1 MIIGVPKEIKV
12 QEYRV
17 GMVPAGVLS
26 MTQQGHTVLMQQH
39 AGEGAGYSDV
49 EFEQAGAKIV
59 ATAQAVYSQAELI
72 CKVKEPLMEEV
83 AMLNRGQVLFCYL
96 HLAPLPELTEGL
108 LDSGVNA
115 VALETIQTDDGYL
128 PCLVPMSEIAG
139 RMAAQIGAQYLER
152 EYGGRG
158 ILLSGA
164 SGVEPASV
172 VVVGGGVAGINAARI
187 ACGMGARVT
196 VLDIDGRKLAH
207 IDEVYGGRINT
218 VFSDPHSIGDAV
230 AKADVVIGAVLI
242 AGSKAPKLVTEAM
255 VASMKP
261 GAVIVDIA
269 IDQGGCVATCKPTTH
284 ENPTYRVHD
293 VIHYCVTN
301 MPGAVP
307 RTSAQ
312 ALAAAT
318 LPWLHKLAEAD
329 FATAIKKSIPL
340 RKGVNIYRPDSKDR
354 SVVTCKP
361 VAEALGLEYYDL
373 FS

>member
-1 MIIGVPKEIKV
+1 MIIGVPKEIKI

-26 MTQQGHTVLMQQH
+26 MTQRGHTVLMQQH
-39 AGEGAGYSDV
+39 AGEGAGYSDA
-49 EFEQAGAKIV
+49 EYEQAGVKIV
-59 ATAQAVYSQAELI
+59 ATAQDVYSRADLI

-83 AMLNRGQVLFCYL
+83 AMLTKGQVLFCYL

-108 LDSGVNA
+108 LAAGANA

-128 PCLVPMSEIAG
+128 PCLMPMSEIAG
-139 RMAAQIGAQYLER
+139 RMAAQIGARYLER

-187 ACGMGARVT
+187 ACGMGAHVT
-196 VLDIDGRKLAH
+196 VLDIDGRKLSH

-218 VFSDPHSIGDAV
+218 IFSDPHSIGAAV
-230 AKADVVIGAVLI
+230 AKADLVIGAVLI
-242 AGSKAPKLVTEAM
+242 TGSKAPKLVTEDM

-261 GAVIVDIA
+261 GSVIVDIA
-269 IDQGGCVATCKPTTH
+269 IDQGGCVATCRPTTH

-318 LPWLHKLAEAD
+318 LPWLQKLAEED
-329 FATAIKKSIPL
+329 FAVAIEKSVPL
-340 RKGVNIYRPDSKDR
+340 RKGVNIYLPEGKDR

-361 VAEALGLEYYDL
+361 VADAQGLEYYNL